1 MMKKLLL
8 FLILGLAVC
17 LGGNAVA
24 ADLKI
29 GYVDL
34 QKVLNDSEAG
44 KKAKEEISKKVK
56 EYEIQ
61 VQAKKKEL
69 QAAKEELE
77 KQALLL
83 SDEARAKKERE
94 YQQKLK
100 DLQRFTKDI
109 REDLQLRD
117 SDATKK
123 ILEQVLKVV
132 REFGEKEGYTIILE
146 KNESSLI
153 YASESID
160 LTGTILKLYNQS
172 LK

>member
-1 MMKKLLL
+1 MKKFMIVLA
-8 FLILGLAVC
+8 ILAAVC
-17 LGGNAVA
+17 VGGNAVA
-24 ADLKI
+24 ADLKV

-34 QKVLNDSEAG
+34 QKVLNDSAAG
-44 KKAKEEISKKVK
+44 RSAKEEIGKKVK

-61 VQAKKKEL
+61 VQARQKEL
-69 QAAKEELE
+69 QAAKEERE

-109 REDLQLRD
+109 RDDLQMRD
-117 SDATKK
+117 ADATKK

-132 REFGEKEGYTIILE
+132 REFGEKEGYTLILE

-160 LTGTILKLYNQS
+160 LTDTILKLYNKS

>member
-1 MMKKLLL
+1 MMKKFMIVLA
-8 FLILGLAVC
+8 ILAAVC
-17 LGGNAVA
+17 VGGNAVA
-24 ADLKI
+24 ADLKV

-34 QKVLNDSEAG
+34 QKVLNDSAAG
-44 KKAKEEISKKVK
+44 RSAKEEIGKKVK

-61 VQAKKKEL
+61 VQARQKEL

-109 REDLQLRD
+109 RDDLQMRD
-117 SDATKK
+117 ADATKK

-132 REFGEKEGYTIILE
+132 REFGEKEGYTLILE

-160 LTGTILKLYNQS
+160 LTDTILKLYNKS

>member
-1 MMKKLLL
+1 MMKK
-8 FLILGLAVC
+8 FMIVLAVVAAVC
-17 LGGNAVA
+17 IGGNAVA
-24 ADLKI
+24 ADLKV

-44 KKAKEEISKKVK
+44 RSAKENIGKKVK

-61 VQAKKKEL
+61 VQARQKEL

-109 REDLQLRD
+109 RDDLQMRD
-117 SDATKK
+117 ADATKK

-132 REFGEKEGYTIILE
+132 REFGEKEGYTLILE

-160 LTGTILKLYNQS
+160 LTDTILKLYNKS

>member
-1 MMKKLLL
+1 MKK
-8 FLILGLAVC
+8 FMIVLAVVAAVC
-17 LGGNAVA
+17 IGGNAVA
-24 ADLKI
+24 ADLKV

-44 KKAKEEISKKVK
+44 RSAKENIGKKVK

-61 VQAKKKEL
+61 VQARQKEL

-109 REDLQLRD
+109 RDDLQMRD
-117 SDATKK
+117 ADATKK

-132 REFGEKEGYTIILE
+132 REFGEKEGYTLILE

-160 LTGTILKLYNQS
+160 LTDTILKLYNKS

>member
-1 MMKKLLL
+1 MMKKLLFVL
-8 FLILGLAVC
+8 TLALVVCVGGLGL
-17 LGGNAVA
+17 A

-34 QKVLNDSEAG
+34 QKVLNESEAG

-61 VQAKKKEL
+61 VQAKQKEL
-69 QAAKEELE
+69 QAAKDELE

-109 REDLQLRD
+109 RDDLQMRD

-132 REFGEKEGYTIILE
+132 REYGEKEGYTIILE
-146 KNESSLI
+146 KNESSMI

-160 LTGTILKLYNQS
+160 LTDIVLKLYNKS

>member
-1 MMKKLLL
+1 MKRCVLLL
-8 FLILGLAVC
+8 ALLGMVFLGVN
-17 LGGNAVA
+17 GMA

-34 QKVLNDSEAG
+34 QKVLNESDAG
-44 KKAKEEISKKVK
+44 KAAKQKIGEKVK

-61 VQAKKKEL
+61 IQARQKEL

-83 SDEARAKKERE
+83 SDEARSKKERE

-100 DLQRFTKDI
+100 ELQRFTKDV
-109 REDLQLRD
+109 REDLQMRD

-123 ILEQVLKVV
+123 ILAEILKIVSSYGEEQ
-132 REFGEKEGYTIILE
+132 GYTLILE

-153 YASESID
+153 YASDKID
-160 LTGTILKLYNQS
+160 LTDAILERYNQS
-172 LK
+172 RKK